1 MKAGLFAILLISF
14 LSGGLRTI
22 SRINEYA
29 QEAAH
34 AYRRQDYIRAIAAY
48 EYLLNDLEVNDDQLR
63 LNLAH
68 AYYKA
73 SLTEQAQEAY
83 RLLAD
88 HPTSH
93 LRAVV
98 HLQLGNIAARQ
109 QKYKQALSLYRQ
121 ALIAEPASETARYNY
136 ELLKKY
142 LELHPEKAEQA
153 PPEELPPPAPQDSLQ
168 VPPPTN
174 EHLEPQPG
182 KKEDAQG
189 SETQETD
196 KQEPADTPTDQQ
208 QPEGGS
214 QPQDS
219 AGNES
224 GDNSREE
231 ASGTAPG
238 DTKGQSLEDAALSGQ
253 SPLRSSSENATNQDQ
268 RAQTQR
274 NRLQEMNMSPEKAK
288 LLLDAMRNAELQ
300 YIQQLPKK
308 SARKPDPSKPD
319 W

>member
-1 MKAGLFAILLISF
+1 MKAGLFAVLLISF

-29 QEAAH
+29 QEAAQ
-34 AYRRQDYIRAIAAY
+34 AYHQQNYTNAIAAY
-48 EYLLNDLEVNDDQLR
+48 EYLLHDLEVNDDQLR

-68 AYYKA
+68 AYYEA
-73 SLTEQAQEAY
+73 GLMEQAKEAY

-121 ALIAEPASETARYNY
+121 ALIADPASETARYDY

-153 PPEELPPPAPQDSLQ
+153 TEEKLPPKAQEDSLQ
-168 VPPPTN
+168 APPPSD
-174 EHLEPQPG
+174 EQLEPQPG

-189 SETQETD
+189 NETAETD
-196 KQEPADTPTDQQ
+196 KQEPSDRSTDQQ
-208 QPEGGS
+208 QPEGGE
-214 QPQDS
+214 PEDS
-219 AGNES
+219 SGNDAGDKN
-224 GDNSREE
+224 REE
-231 ASGTAPG
+231 AGGTAPG
-238 DTKGQSLEDAALSGQ
+238 DTKGQSLEDAPLSGQ
-253 SPLRSSSENATNQDQ
+253 SPLHGSSENASGQDQ

-274 NRLQEMNMSPEKAK
+274 IRLQQMNMSPEKAK

-308 SARKPDPSKPD
+308 SARKPDPGKPD

>member
-1 MKAGLFAILLISF
+1 MKAGLCAILLISF

-22 SRINEYA
+22 SRINAYA
-29 QEAAH
+29 QEAAL
-34 AYRRQDYIRAIAAY
+34 AYRQQNYTNAIVAY
-48 EYLLNDLEVNDDQLR
+48 EYLLNDLDVDDDQLR

-68 AYYKA
+68 AYYEA
-73 SLTEQAQEAY
+73 GLTNQAQEAY

-93 LRAVV
+93 MRAIV

-121 ALIAEPASETARYNY
+121 ALIAEPASETTRYDY

-142 LELHPEKAEQA
+142 LELHPDKVEQA
-153 PPEELPPPAPQDSLQ
+153 PKENLPPEAQKDNLQAPPPADDR
-168 VPPPTN
+168 
-174 EHLEPQPG
+174 LEPQPG

-189 SETQETD
+189 NETEEIE
-196 KQEPADTPTDQQ
+196 KQASTDQQ
-208 QPEGGS
+208 QPESGS
-214 QPQDS
+214 QSQNS
-219 AGNES
+219 AGN
-224 GDNSREE
+224 NSRKE
-231 ASGTAPG
+231 AIGTTPG
-238 DTKGQSLEDAALSGQ
+238 DTRGQRLEDATLPGQ
-253 SPLRSSSENATNQDQ
+253 NPFRISSENATDQDQ

-274 NRLQEMNMSPEKAK
+274 IRLKQMNMSSDKAK

-300 YIQQLPKK
+300 YMQQLPKK

>member
-1 MKAGLFAILLISF
+1 MKAGLLAILLISF

-22 SRINEYA
+22 SRINAYA
-29 QEAAH
+29 QEAAQ
-34 AYRRQDYIRAIAAY
+34 AYRQQDYTRAIAAY
-48 EYLLNDLEVNDDQLR
+48 EYLLNDLEVEDDQLR

-68 AYYKA
+68 AYYEA
-73 SLTEQAQEAY
+73 GLTDLAQESY

-93 LRAVV
+93 MRAVV

-121 ALIAEPASETARYNY
+121 ALIAEPASETARYDY

-142 LELHPEKAEQA
+142 MDLHPEKAEQD
-153 PPEELPPPAPQDSLQ
+153 PKESLPSKAREDSLQ
-168 VPPPTN
+168 APPAN
-174 EHLEPQPG
+174 EQLEPQSG

-189 SETQETD
+189 SETQETE
-196 KQEPADTPTDQQ
+196 KQEPTDTPTGQQ
-208 QPEGGS
+208 QPEGGN

-219 AGNES
+219 GNDEP
-224 GDNSREE
+224 GENSQEE
-231 ASGTAPG
+231 VSGTSPG
-238 DTKGQSLEDAALSGQ
+238 DTKGQSLQDAALSGQ
-253 SPLRSSSENATNQDQ
+253 SPLSSSSENATEQDQ

-274 NRLQEMNMSPEKAK
+274 RRLQQMNMSPKKAK

-300 YIQQLPKK
+300 YMQQLPKK
-308 SARKPDPSKPD
+308 SVRKPDPSKPD